1 MNTIT
6 TRASADTVSI
16 NGAIFAID
24 LGKYKCVACVL
35 DQATGEARFTTFET
49 TRAEIGRLLAAT
61 QPAVVV
67 IEACL
72 LAGWVHDLCGELGIR
87 CLVANT
93 ASEAWKFKHL
103 KRKTDKDDA
112 LRLAQL
118 YLLGQLPTVTLPPT
132 TVRQWRSLIA
142 GRQALVGRRV
152 AVQNRIRALF
162 VAQGLPAP
170 RGAKAWSAT
179 GLAGMA
185 GWSKV
190 LADCGPD
197 ELWRGLL
204 DLALTEYHQVSEL
217 VAQTEARLDALGKNN
232 ADVIL
237 LETAPGLGPRTA
249 ETVAAYL
256 HDAGR
261 FRTGKQVSAFGGLV
275 PRQHQSGEMDRRG
288 RITKRG
294 PALLRKMLVECA
306 WCMLRYNGW
315 ARAVYQRLTGG
326 GQRRK
331 KQAIV
336 ALARKILVRCWAM
349 LRDRMPWH
357 DPQTGPKPTLP
368 PSKQRRQAEAQQ
380 RRQAKQQ
387 VVLAPAAME

>member
-1 MNTIT
+1 MNPNTST
-6 TRASADTVSI
+6 TTASTNTSI
-16 NGAIFAID
+16 LAID
-24 LGKYKCVACVL
+24 LGKYKSVSCVY
-35 DQATGEARFTTFET
+35 DQATAAVRFTTCDT
-49 TRAEIGRLLAAT
+49 SRAELCRWIDKE
-61 QPAVVV
+61 QPGVVI

-72 LAGWVHDLCGELGIR
+72 LAGWVHDLCAELGVR

-118 YLLGQLPTVTLPPT
+118 YVLGQLPTVTLPPT
-132 TVRQWRSLIA
+132 NVRQWRSLIA
-142 GRQALVGRRV
+142 TRQTLVGRRI
-152 AVQNRIRALF
+152 AVQNHIRALF

-170 RGAKAWSAT
+170 RGAKAWSST
-179 GLAGMA
+179 GLAGIA
-185 GWSKV
+185 TQAKP

-204 DLALTEYHQVSEL
+204 ELALTEYRQLNEL
-217 VAQTEARLDALGKNN
+217 ISQAQTRLDEIGKQS
-232 ADVIL
+232 ADVKL
-237 LETAPGLGPRTA
+237 LETVPGLGPRTA

-261 FRTGKQVSAFGGLV
+261 FKTAKQVSAYSGMV
-275 PRQHQSGEMDRRG
+275 PRQHQSGELDRRG

-294 PALLRKMLVECA
+294 SALLRKMLVECA
-306 WCMLRYNGW
+306 WCMLRYNAW
-315 ARAVYQRLTGG
+315 ARGIYLRLTGG

-349 LRDRMPWH
+349 LRDRKGWC
-357 DPQTGPKPTLP
+357 DPQAGPKERLS
-368 PSKQRRQAEAQQ
+368 PSKRARQAQSAA
-380 RRQAKQQ
+380 RKAARGAAAAA
-387 VVLAPAAME
+387 VPA

>member
-6 TRASADTVSI
+6 TTASTTSNI
-16 NGAIFAID
+16 LAID
-24 LGKYKCVACVL
+24 LGKYKSVACVH
-35 DQATGEARFTTFET
+35 DQGTGEVGFTTLET
-49 TRAEIGRLLAAT
+49 TRAELQKLIGKT
-61 QPAVVV
+61 KPVVV
-67 IEACL
+67 IIEACL
-72 LAGWVHDLCGELGIR
+72 LAGWVHDLCGELGVR

-132 TVRQWRSLIA
+132 TIRQWRSLIA
-142 GRQALVGRRV
+142 CRQSLVGQRV

-170 RGAKAWSAT
+170 RGAKAWT
-179 GLAGMA
+179 EIGLAGMA
-185 GWSKV
+185 SQAKT
-190 LADCGPD
+190 LSECGPD

-204 DLALTEYHQVSEL
+204 ELALTEYRQLTEL
-217 VAQTEARLDALGKNN
+217 IAQATARLDALGKQS

-249 ETVAAYL
+249 DAVAAYL
-256 HDAGR
+256 HDAPR
-261 FRTGKQVSAFGGLV
+261 FKTAKQVSAYSGLV

-306 WCMLRYNGW
+306 WCMIRYNAW
-315 ARAVYQRLTGG
+315 ARGIYLRLTGG

-349 LRDRMPWH
+349 LRDRKPWR
-357 DPQTGPKPTLP
+357 DPETGPKLPP
-368 PSKQRRQAEAQQ
+368 PSKRRRAKAQPET
-380 RRQAKQQ
+380 
-387 VVLAPAAME
+387 APTA

>member
-6 TRASADTVSI
+6 TTASTIASI
-16 NGAIFAID
+16 LAID
-24 LGKYKCVACVL
+24 LGKYKSVACVH
-35 DQATGEARFTTFET
+35 DQETGEFRFTTFDT
-49 TRAEIGRLLAAT
+49 TRAELQKLIGKK
-61 QPAVVV
+61 QPAVVI

-72 LAGWVHDLCGELGIR
+72 LAGWVHDLCVELGVR

-118 YLLGQLPTVTLPPT
+118 YLLDQLPTVTLPPT
-132 TVRQWRSLIA
+132 EVRQWRSLIA
-142 GRQALVGRRV
+142 CRQTWVGRRI

-170 RGAKAWSAT
+170 RGAKAWTAT
-179 GLAGMA
+179 GLAGIA
-185 GWSKV
+185 THAKS
-190 LADCGPD
+190 LAECGPD

-204 DLALTEYHQVSEL
+204 ELALTEYRQVCEL
-217 VAQTEARLDALGKNN
+217 VAQAEARLDAMGKQS
-232 ADVIL
+232 AEVIL
-237 LETAPGLGPRTA
+237 LETVPGVGPRTA

-256 HDAGR
+256 NDAAR
-261 FRTGKQVSAFGGLV
+261 FKTGKQVSAYSGMV

-306 WCMLRYNGW
+306 WCMLRYNAW
-315 ARAVYQRLTGG
+315 ARGIYQRLTGG

-349 LRDRMPWH
+349 LRDKKPWR
-357 DPQTGPKPTLP
+357 DPQTEPKQSLP
-368 PSKQRRQAEAQQ
+368 PSKRRRQEETQR
-380 RRQAKQQ
+380 RRQAKQS
-387 VVLAPAAME
+387 VVLETNA

>member
-1 MNTIT
+1 MNTISAG
-6 TRASADTVSI
+6 ASTSSI
-16 NGAIFAID
+16 LAID
-24 LGKYKCVACVL
+24 LGKYKSVACVL
-35 DQATGEARFTTFET
+35 DPASGEIRFTTFDT
-49 TRAEIGRLLAAT
+49 TRAELRRLLAKE
-61 QPAVVV
+61 QPGVVI

-72 LAGWVHDLCGELGIR
+72 LAGWVHDLCGECGVR
-87 CLVANT
+87 CLVANM

-112 LRLAQL
+112 LRLGQL
-118 YLLGQLPTVTLPPT
+118 YLLDQLPTVTLPPSQI
-132 TVRQWRSLIA
+132 RQWRSLIA
-142 GRQALVGRRV
+142 TRQNLVGRRV
-152 AVQNRIRALF
+152 AVQNRIRAVF

-170 RGAKAWSAT
+170 RGARAWSAT
-179 GLAGMA
+179 GLAGIA
-185 GWSKV
+185 LQAKA

-204 DLALTEYHQVSEL
+204 ELALTEYRQVSEL
-217 VAQTEARLDALGKNN
+217 VAQAEARLDALGKQS
-232 ADVIL
+232 AAVKL

-249 ETVAAYL
+249 EAVAAYL
-256 HDAGR
+256 HDAPR
-261 FRTGKQVSAFGGLV
+261 FRTGKQVSAYSGLV

-306 WCMLRYNGW
+306 WCMIRYNAW
-315 ARAVYQRLTGG
+315 ARHFYLRLTGG

-349 LRDRMPWH
+349 LRDQKPWH
-357 DPQTGPKPTLP
+357 DPQAGPKPRLS
-368 PSKQRRQAEAQQ
+368 PSKQRRHEEAQKH
-380 RRQAKQQ
+380 RQEKQQ
-387 VVLAPAAME
+387 AVLAATAM

>member
-1 MNTIT
+1 MNTIST
-6 TRASADTVSI
+6 TASTNI
-16 NGAIFAID
+16 ILAID
-24 LGKYKCVACVL
+24 LGKYKSVACVH
-35 DQATGEARFTTFET
+35 DQATGEICFATFET
-49 TRAEIGRLLAAT
+49 TRAELRRLIDKH
-61 QPAVVV
+61 QPAVVI

-72 LAGWVHDLCGELGIR
+72 LAGWVHDLCGELGVC

-93 ASEAWKFKHL
+93 AAEAWKFKHL

-142 GRQALVGRRV
+142 TRQNLVGRRI
-152 AVQNRIRALF
+152 AVQNRIRAVF

-170 RGAKAWSAT
+170 CGAKAWSET
-179 GLAGMA
+179 GLAGIA
-185 GWSKV
+185 RHGKP

-204 DLALTEYHQVSEL
+204 ELALVEYRQIGAL
-217 VAQTEARLDALGKNN
+217 VKQDETRLDALGKQS
-232 ADVIL
+232 AHVQL
-237 LETAPGLGPRTA
+237 LQTAPGLGPRTA
-249 ETVAAYL
+249 EAVAAYL
-256 HDAGR
+256 HEPRR
-261 FRTGKQVSAFGGLV
+261 FQVGKQVSAYSGLV

-294 PALLRKMLVECA
+294 PALLRKLLVECA
-306 WCMLRYNGW
+306 WCMVRYNAW
-315 ARAVYQRLTGG
+315 ARSFYLRLTGG

-336 ALARKILVRCWAM
+336 ALARKILVRSWAM
-349 LRDRMPWH
+349 LRDGQPWR
-357 DPQTGPKPTLP
+357 DPQTAPKDPLP
-368 PSKQRRQAEAQQ
+368 PSKRRRKTEAEQ

-387 VVLAPAAME
+387 AALAPSGTS

>member
-1 MNTIT
+1 MNTT
-6 TRASADTVSI
+6 LQTASTSTI
-16 NGAIFAID
+16 LAID
-24 LGKYKCVACVL
+24 LGKYKSVVCVHDEAS
-35 DQATGEARFTTFET
+35 GEFRFTSFET
-49 TRAEIGRLLAAT
+49 TRIELRQLIDKHR
-61 QPAVVV
+61 PAVVI

-72 LAGWVHDLCGELGIR
+72 LAGWVHDLCVELGSR
-87 CLVANT
+87 CLIANT

-118 YLLGQLPTVTLPPT
+118 YLLDQLPTVTLPPSA
-132 TVRQWRSLIA
+132 VRQWRSLIA
-142 GRQALVGRRV
+142 SRQVLVGRRI
-152 AVQNRIRALF
+152 AVQNHIRALF

-170 RGAKAWSAT
+170 RGAKAWAAT

-185 GWSKV
+185 TWAKP
-190 LADCGPD
+190 LADCAAD

-204 DLALTEYHQVSEL
+204 ELSLTEYRQLCEL
-217 VAQTEARLDALGKNN
+217 INQAETKLDALGRQN
-232 ADVIL
+232 ADVVL
-237 LETAPGLGPRTA
+237 LQTAPGLGPRTA

-256 HDAGR
+256 HDASR
-261 FRTGKQVSAFGGLV
+261 FKTAKQVSAYSGLV

-306 WCMLRYNGW
+306 WCMIRYNAW
-315 ARAVYQRLTGG
+315 ARGIYLRLTGG

-349 LRDRMPWH
+349 LRDGKPWH
-357 DPQTGPKPTLP
+357 DPQTAPKQKLP

-380 RRQAKQQ
+380 RRQAKAAA
-387 VVLAPAAME
+387 LPAPPC

>member
-1 MNTIT
+1 MT
-6 TRASADTVSI
+6 TTAMAIAADTI
-16 NGAIFAID
+16 LALD
-24 LGKYKCVACVL
+24 LGKYKSVACVHA
-35 DQATGEARFTTFET
+35 QASGTFRFTSFET
-49 TRAEIGRLLAAT
+49 TRSELHRLLARDWPT
-61 QPAVVV
+61 VVI

-72 LAGWVHDLCGELGIR
+72 LAGWVHDLCAELGIR

-103 KRKTDKDDA
+103 KRKTDRDDA
-112 LRLAQL
+112 QRLAQL
-118 YLLGQLPTVTLPPT
+118 YLLDQLPTVTLPPT

-142 GRQALVGRRV
+142 CRQALVGRRV

-170 RGAKAWSAT
+170 RGARAWAAP
-179 GLAGMA
+179 GLAG
-185 GWSKV
+185 
-190 LADCGPD
+190 LASWARPLGDCTAD

-204 DLALTEYHQVSEL
+204 DLSLTEYRQLCEL
-217 VAQTEARLDALGKNN
+217 IDQTHTKLDALGRQN
-232 ADVIL
+232 ADVVL
-237 LETAPGLGPRTA
+237 LQTAPGLGPRTA

-256 HDAGR
+256 HDAPR
-261 FRTGKQVSAFGGLV
+261 FKTGKQVSAYSGLV

-306 WCMLRYNGW
+306 WCMIRYNAW
-315 ARAVYQRLTGG
+315 ARGIYQRLTGG

-349 LRDRMPWH
+349 LRDRKPWH
-357 DPQTGPKPTLP
+357 DPQTGPKPSLS
-368 PSKQRRQAEAQQ
+368 PSKQRRHDEAQE

-387 VVLAPAAME
+387 AALAPAAAE

>member
-1 MNTIT
+1 MNTALKT
-6 TRASADTVSI
+6 ASTSTI
-16 NGAIFAID
+16 LAID
-24 LGKYKCVACVL
+24 LGKYKSVGCVHDEAS
-35 DQATGEARFTTFET
+35 GEFRFTSFET
-49 TRAEIGRLLAAT
+49 TRHELRQLIDKH
-61 QPAVVV
+61 QPAVVI

-72 LAGWVHDLCGELGIR
+72 LAGWVHDLCVELGSR
-87 CLVANT
+87 CLIANT

-118 YLLGQLPTVTLPPT
+118 YLLDQLPTVNLPPT
-132 TVRQWRSLIA
+132 AVRQWRSLIA
-142 GRQALVGRRV
+142 TRQTLVGRRI
-152 AVQNRIRALF
+152 AVQNHIRALF

-170 RGAKAWSAT
+170 RGAKAWAAT

-185 GWSKV
+185 AWAKP
-190 LADCGPD
+190 LADCAAD
-197 ELWRGLL
+197 ELWKGLL
-204 DLALTEYHQVSEL
+204 ELSLTEYRQLCEL
-217 VAQTEARLDALGKNN
+217 INQAETKLDALGKQN

-237 LETAPGLGPRTA
+237 LQTAPGLGPRTA

-256 HDAGR
+256 HDASR
-261 FRTGKQVSAFGGLV
+261 FKTGKQVSAYSGLV

-306 WCMLRYNGW
+306 WCMIRYNAW
-315 ARAVYQRLTGG
+315 ARSFYLRLTGG

-349 LRDRMPWH
+349 LRDRKPWH
-357 DPQTGPKPTLP
+357 DPQTAPKQKLP
-368 PSKQRRQAEAQQ
+368 PSKQRRHAEAQQ
-380 RRQAKQQ
+380 RRQAKAAA
-387 VVLAPAAME
+387 LPAPPC